1 MTSPQMFLATA
12 RCVPARIILALA
24 LAAYAPHVD
33 SLISHSRHVALSPR
47 QGVTPHTQRDQLKHA
62 PRAMLSDKK
71 RTPAEARRTLTPTRL
86 AAPGSMFV
94 EGAGAPSPMGLLH
107 PDTME
112 QLVRLQSSAEVF
124 RDDPAMAAFLRDFTA
139 RGPMMAMK
147 HLSNSHV
154 TSQLVNML
162 AEVNSGETRYV

>member
-1 MTSPQMFLATA
+1 MSQATA
-12 RCVPARIILALA
+12 HRLPSRIILALA
-24 LAAYAPHVD
+24 LAAYIPDVNC
-33 SLISHSRHVALSPR
+33 LISQSRHIALSPR
-47 QGVTPHTQRDQLKHA
+47 RAVMPHTRYDQLQHA
-62 PRAMLSDKK
+62 PSAMLSDKK
-71 RTPAEARRTLTPTRL
+71 RVPTEGRRTLTPTRL
-86 AAPGSMFV
+86 AAPGSMFI
-94 EGAGAPSPMGLLH
+94 EGAGAPSSVGLLH

-112 QLVRLQSSAEVF
+112 QLVRLQSSAQVF

-162 AEVNSGETRYV
+162 AEVNRGTTRYV